1 MNDLINVRD
10 CTNTG
15 YYPLNWN
22 LFNNKYYQRKVKK
35 IKTVKEKK
43 IEVITIEEKLCDTS
57 KIMYG
62 IFANQ
67 IYYSMKKGW
76 YDENGNL
83 FITFSLEKLATILN
97 KSRDTIIKCKREL
110 EENGLIKILSADGKS
125 DVFYIGKV
133 KEKDEEEIK
142 DFIDKTSIKKKIK
155 TPYDNVEGTIKNAKS
170 VEDFVKPDD
179 NVDEKVVDDV
189 EPNNYIYITNN
200 ITTTTDQEEN
210 LSKEINLEEKVSG
223 EKSSSSSLIDFN
235 FLKAYSGLSD
245 ATRHNIL
252 KIKPDMTKQEF
263 EKKFQ
268 TVKIEYLKGTI
279 KSFDAVLVK
288 YIKGEWNIEIPINSD
303 SQVVSGG
310 EVEMKA
316 VKRIVFDCLS
326 YIQFGWSRKDLLDK
340 LNRDTSGKSNF
351 IREKATEMLIIELD
365 KRNKN

>member
-1 MNDLINVRD
+1 MNNVKDGNYILIQSWMISDLKLKGNELLIYAIIYGFSQAEGTAFTGSLQYLAD
-10 CTNTG
+10 WTNSTKQG
-15 YYPLNWN
+15 ILKN
-22 LFNNKYYQRKVKK
+22 LKSLMEKGLVKK
-35 IKTVKEKK
+35 VGENLQKQRVFYKAYRVLNKVDQSTKFNSEDIDQSTEFNGTGKQSLIDQSTKFNGTVK
-43 IEVITIEEKLCDTS
+43 
-57 KIMYG
+57 
-62 IFANQ
+62 Q
-67 IYYSMKKGW
+67 
-76 YDENGNL
+76 
-83 FITFSLEKLATILN
+83 SL
-97 KSRDTIIKCKREL
+97 
-110 EENGLIKILSADGKS
+110 
-125 DVFYIGKV
+125 
-133 KEKDEEEIK
+133 
-142 DFIDKTSIKKKIK
+142 
-155 TPYDNVEGTIKNAKS
+155 
-170 VEDFVKPDD
+170 
-179 NVDEKVVDDV
+179 
-189 EPNNYIYITNN
+189 PNNIDNNINNN

-210 LSKEINLEEKVSG
+210 LPEEKVSD

-235 FLKAYSGLSD
+235 FLKTYSGISD

-263 EKKFQ
+263 EQKFQ
-268 TVKIEYLKGTI
+268 TVKNEYLKGTI

-303 SQVVSGG
+303 SQVVPGG

>member
-1 MNDLINVRD
+1 MNNVKDGNYILIQSWMISDLKLKGNELLIYAIIYGFSQAEGTAFTGSLQYLAD
-10 CTNTG
+10 WTNSTKQG
-15 YYPLNWN
+15 ILKN
-22 LFNNKYYQRKVKK
+22 LKSLMEKGLVKK
-35 IKTVKEKK
+35 VGENLQKQRVFYKAYRVLNKVDQSTKFNSEDIDQSTEFNGTGKQSLIDQSTKFNGTVK
-43 IEVITIEEKLCDTS
+43 
-57 KIMYG
+57 
-62 IFANQ
+62 Q
-67 IYYSMKKGW
+67 
-76 YDENGNL
+76 
-83 FITFSLEKLATILN
+83 SL
-97 KSRDTIIKCKREL
+97 
-110 EENGLIKILSADGKS
+110 
-125 DVFYIGKV
+125 
-133 KEKDEEEIK
+133 
-142 DFIDKTSIKKKIK
+142 
-155 TPYDNVEGTIKNAKS
+155 
-170 VEDFVKPDD
+170 
-179 NVDEKVVDDV
+179 
-189 EPNNYIYITNN
+189 PNNIDNNINNN

-210 LSKEINLEEKVSG
+210 LSKEINLEEKVSE

-235 FLKAYSGLSD
+235 FLKTYSGLSD

-263 EKKFQ
+263 EQKFQ
-268 TVKIEYLKGTI
+268 TVKNEYLKGTI

-303 SQVVSGG
+303 SQVVPGG

>member
-1 MNDLINVRD
+1 MNNVKDGNYILIQSWMISDLKLKGNELLIYAIIYGFSQAEGTAFTGSLQYLAD
-10 CTNTG
+10 WTNSTKQG
-15 YYPLNWN
+15 ILKN
-22 LFNNKYYQRKVKK
+22 LKSLMEKGLVKK
-35 IKTVKEKK
+35 VGENLQKQRVFYKAYRVLNKVDQSTKFNSEDIDQSTEFNGTGKQSLIDQSTKFNGTVK
-43 IEVITIEEKLCDTS
+43 
-57 KIMYG
+57 
-62 IFANQ
+62 Q
-67 IYYSMKKGW
+67 
-76 YDENGNL
+76 
-83 FITFSLEKLATILN
+83 SL
-97 KSRDTIIKCKREL
+97 
-110 EENGLIKILSADGKS
+110 
-125 DVFYIGKV
+125 
-133 KEKDEEEIK
+133 
-142 DFIDKTSIKKKIK
+142 
-155 TPYDNVEGTIKNAKS
+155 
-170 VEDFVKPDD
+170 
-179 NVDEKVVDDV
+179 
-189 EPNNYIYITNN
+189 PNNIDNNINNN

-235 FLKAYSGLSD
+235 FLKTYSGISD

-263 EKKFQ
+263 EQKFQ
-268 TVKIEYLKGTI
+268 TIKNEYLKGTI

-288 YIKGEWNIEIPINSD
+288 YIKGEWNIEIPVNSD
-303 SQVVSGG
+303 SQVVPGG

>member
-1 MNDLINVRD
+1 MNNVKDGNYILIQSWMISDLKLKGNELLIYAIIYGFSQAEGTAFTGSLQYLAD
-10 CTNTG
+10 WTNSTKQG
-15 YYPLNWN
+15 ILKN
-22 LFNNKYYQRKVKK
+22 LKSLMEKGLVKK
-35 IKTVKEKK
+35 VGENLQKQRVFYKAYRVLNKVDQSTKFNSEDIDQSTEFNGTGKQSLIDQSTKFNGTVK
-43 IEVITIEEKLCDTS
+43 
-57 KIMYG
+57 
-62 IFANQ
+62 Q
-67 IYYSMKKGW
+67 
-76 YDENGNL
+76 
-83 FITFSLEKLATILN
+83 SL
-97 KSRDTIIKCKREL
+97 
-110 EENGLIKILSADGKS
+110 
-125 DVFYIGKV
+125 
-133 KEKDEEEIK
+133 
-142 DFIDKTSIKKKIK
+142 
-155 TPYDNVEGTIKNAKS
+155 
-170 VEDFVKPDD
+170 
-179 NVDEKVVDDV
+179 
-189 EPNNYIYITNN
+189 PNNIDNNINNNN

-210 LSKEINLEEKVSG
+210 LSKEINLEEKVSE

-235 FLKAYSGLSD
+235 FLKTYSGLSD

-263 EKKFQ
+263 EQKFQ
-268 TVKIEYLKGTI
+268 TIKNEYLKGTI

-303 SQVVSGG
+303 SQVVPGG

>member
-1 MNDLINVRD
+1 MNNVKDGNYILIQSWMISDLKLKGNELLIYAIIYGFSQ
-10 CTNTG
+10 TNGTAFTG
-15 YYPLNWN
+15 SLQYLADWTNSTKQGILKN
-22 LFNNKYYQRKVKK
+22 LKSLMEKGLVKK
-35 IKTVKEKK
+35 VGENLQKQRVFYKAYRVLNKIDQSTKFNSEDIDQSTEFNGTGKQSSIDQSTKFNGTVK
-43 IEVITIEEKLCDTS
+43 
-57 KIMYG
+57 
-62 IFANQ
+62 Q
-67 IYYSMKKGW
+67 
-76 YDENGNL
+76 
-83 FITFSLEKLATILN
+83 SL
-97 KSRDTIIKCKREL
+97 
-110 EENGLIKILSADGKS
+110 
-125 DVFYIGKV
+125 
-133 KEKDEEEIK
+133 
-142 DFIDKTSIKKKIK
+142 
-155 TPYDNVEGTIKNAKS
+155 
-170 VEDFVKPDD
+170 
-179 NVDEKVVDDV
+179 
-189 EPNNYIYITNN
+189 PNNIDNNINNN

-210 LSKEINLEEKVSG
+210 FPKEINLEEKVSG

-235 FLKAYSGLSD
+235 FLKTYSGLSD